1 MNPTED
7 SLPLA
12 GILAR
17 WASGLTTD
25 TIPKRVREFAASQLA
40 SQIAA
45 ARATLTLPIG
55 QKIIRAFGHP
65 LQNDPKSSAY
75 VLAALTMAID
85 YDDTMY
91 AGHVSH
97 STVAV
102 PLAYTQ
108 TLNIDGH
115 TLLAAIVSANECAAR
130 ITAASTLGP
139 FRGQTAAYTHL
150 AGSVAARMYLEQAQ
164 PTEWASAWGIAFS
177 APPWVLD
184 HPFFSSESKT
194 LTASTQIRSGLDA
207 CDAALAGMVGAADVF
222 EHPNGFLSKYAEIP
236 LPHIITNGFGNLW
249 HTETFSIKIYPGCA
263 YIDSA
268 IDCAVAIYRRETERG
283 RTMGPD
289 TIDEV
294 VVEASAFTT
303 GMDTKSSPY
312 IDGPLTP
319 VSAIGFSV
327 GYNVAVALT
336 RGSLKTSDLSPGHI
350 KEDSIWR
357 LADRVHVKHDMS
369 LTLNALQ
376 ATAPIGEALRHA
388 GNAATTWLLEIA
400 THKINSGVSVGKDG
414 DMGAGGDEG
423 RGGGGDVGGDVGE
436 KGGVAIG
443 GDVGG
448 GGGEDVG
455 GGEKGGVA
463 IGGDGSGNVGEGR
476 GGGEDVGGDV
486 GGGGGGGGGVNR
498 DGGTSGSES
507 RGASGDGIVGGSES
521 RDGTW
526 GEPSI
531 SFQDATKSIGA
542 RVIVRFS
549 DGRTEQEYR
558 KSAIGAIGPE
568 ARSNHR
574 ELAMR
579 KLTSSGVSD
588 KDAATLLDIESL
600 SSKDLSK
607 LLTKL
612 LSPPV

>member
-184 HPFFSSESKT
+184 HPFFSSESKA

-294 VVEASAFTT
+294 IVEASAFTT

-388 GNAATTWLLEIA
+388 GNAATAWLLEIA
-400 THKINSGVSVGKDG
+400 TNKINSDRGVDG
-414 DMGAGGDEG
+414 GGATEGGAGGG
-423 RGGGGDVGGDVGE
+423 
-436 KGGVAIG
+436 
-443 GDVGG
+443 
-448 GGGEDVG
+448 
-455 GGEKGGVA
+455 
-463 IGGDGSGNVGEGR
+463 VGEGGYGNAE
-476 GGGEDVGGDV
+476 GGASVGWDKNKDAYSSKDGIRGEDKGVGG
-486 GGGGGGGGGVNR
+486 N
-498 DGGTSGSES
+498 ES
-507 RGASGDGIVGGSES
+507 RGEDGN
-521 RDGTW
+521 GTW

-574 ELAMR
+574 ELAMH

>member
-115 TLLAAIVSANECAAR
+115 ILLAAIVSANECAAR

-150 AGSVAARMYLEQAQ
+150 AGSVAARMYLEQAK

-184 HPFFSSESKT
+184 HPFFSSESKA

-207 CDAALAGMVGAADVF
+207 CDAALAGMVGAANVF

-294 VVEASAFTT
+294 IVEASAFTT

-357 LADRVHVKHDMS
+357 LANRVHVKHDMS

-388 GNAATTWLLEIA
+388 GNAATAWLLEIA
-400 THKINSGVSVGKDG
+400 THKINSGVSVGEDG
-414 DMGAGGDEG
+414 DMGVGEG
-423 RGGGGDVGGDVGE
+423 RD
-436 KGGVAIG
+436 GGVAIG
-443 GDVGG
+443 GDVGRDGGEGEDVG
-448 GGGEDVG
+448 GGGDVGGDVG

-463 IGGDGSGNVGEGR
+463 IGRD
-476 GGGEDVGGDV
+476 
-486 GGGGGGGGGVNR
+486 GGVNR

-507 RGASGDGIVGGSES
+507 RGASGDDIVGRNES
-521 RDGTW
+521 RDRTW

-574 ELAMR
+574 ELAMH